1 MLKGC
6 YFGMNEKDKNRFS
19 EFLPVSTETWEA
31 QIRADLKGADY
42 QKRLI
47 WNTDEG
53 IQIKPYYRKEDLS
66 ALDHS
71 TPLLDQIPSAL
82 SKRMEGNGWL
92 IRQDIQVDDFSSA
105 NEKAIELIS
114 KGITSI
120 GFVFH
125 QNYIGNENSLSDL
138 LGNIDLESIEI
149 NLLSAQNHLI
159 LASDLLTVLT
169 TQKIDRQK
177 FKGSILIDPLG
188 SYARKGKFDKNELA
202 DLTQVKLLLEVVA
215 DFPNI
220 HIVAINGC
228 DFTNGG
234 ASAVQEL
241 AFSLAIGAEYLDK
254 LTDLGVSFADLSPR
268 IRLNLGVGGNYF
280 MELAKLRSARF
291 LWSKLVGS
299 YGELFDLAPDSLG
312 ALREL
317 YIHTETALWNKTV
330 YDPHVNILRTQTEA
344 MSAVLGGTDSLT
356 ILPFRISSSTTDEFS
371 ERIAR
376 NQQLLLQHEAH
387 FDKVADPAAGSYY
400 METLTNE
407 ISEKAWEL
415 FLQIQDLD
423 GYLAALKK
431 GFIQEQL
438 RGIRSKRLDSVA
450 SGLDKV
456 LGINKFPDPSDHL
469 SLELKDY
476 LFKAVDSSS
485 LDSEIE
491 TIKQIR
497 RSQPLESLRYA
508 TDHFS
513 MSNKRPTVFLLP
525 VGDPIQSAAR
535 AQFSAEFFGVIGYEI
550 FHSTLF
556 SSLNVGLSAAL
567 EAQPSIVVL
576 CGSDTEYEE
585 LAPVAYSILKNKSIF
600 VVAGAPDCADK
611 LKQIGI
617 KQFISKKS
625 NLASTLAKFNRKL
638 GINTIDHEA

>member
-1 MLKGC
+1 
-6 YFGMNEKDKNRFS
+6 MNEKDKNRFS
-19 EFLPVSTETWEA
+19 EFLPVSTEAWEA
-31 QIRADLKGADY
+31 QIRADLNGADY
-42 QKRLI
+42 EKRLI

-71 TPLLDQIPSAL
+71 THLSGQFPSAL
-82 SKRMEGNGWL
+82 SKPIEGNAWL

-105 NEKAIELIS
+105 NEKAIALIS

-120 GFVFH
+120 GFIFH
-125 QNYIGNENSLSDL
+125 QNYISNENSISDL
-138 LGNIDLESIEI
+138 LCNIDLESIEI
-149 NLLSAQNHLI
+149 NLLPAQNHLA
-159 LASDLLTVLT
+159 LAKDLVSFLT
-169 TQKIDRQK
+169 TQEIDKQK
-177 FKGSILIDPLG
+177 LNGSLTIDPFG
-188 SYARKGKFDKNELA
+188 SYARKGKFNENELA
-202 DLTQVKLLLEVVA
+202 DLTQVKLLLEVLA
-215 DFPNI
+215 DFPNV
-220 HIVAINGC
+220 HIVALNGC
-228 DFTNGG
+228 DFTNAG

-254 LTDLGVSFADLSPR
+254 LTDLGVLFADLSPR

-280 MELAKLRSARF
+280 MELAKHRSARL

-299 YGELFDLAPDSLG
+299 YGKLLDLAPDSLG

-317 YIHTETALWNKTV
+317 YIHSETTLWNKTV

-400 METLTNE
+400 IETLTNE

-415 FLQIQDLD
+415 FLQIQDLN

-438 RGIRSKRLDSVA
+438 RDISSKRLGSVA
-450 SGLDKV
+450 SRLDKV
-456 LGINKFPDPSDHL
+456 LGINKFPDPSDHI
-469 SLELKDY
+469 SLELKDC
-476 LFKAVDSSS
+476 LFKAVDSSDP
-485 LDSEIE
+485 DSEIE
-491 TIKQIR
+491 TIKQVR

-513 MSNKRPTVFLLP
+513 ISNKRPTVFLLP

-535 AQFSAEFFGVIGYEI
+535 AQFSAEFFGVVGYEI
-550 FHSTLF
+550 VDIGQFG
-556 SSLNVGLSAAL
+556 SLDIGLTAAL

-576 CGSDTEYEE
+576 CSSDAEYEE

-600 VVAGAPDCADK
+600 VVAGAPACMDK
-611 LKQIGI
+611 LKQMGI
-617 KQFISKKS
+617 KQYISKKS
-625 NLASTLAKFNRKL
+625 NLGSILAKFNRKL
-638 GINTIDHEA
+638 GINNTEHEA